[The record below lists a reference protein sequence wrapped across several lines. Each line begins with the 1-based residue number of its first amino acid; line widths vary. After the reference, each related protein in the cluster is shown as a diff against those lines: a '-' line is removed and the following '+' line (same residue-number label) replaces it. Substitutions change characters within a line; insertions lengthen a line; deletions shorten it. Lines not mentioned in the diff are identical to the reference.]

1 MRVHTMGWMA
11 AGLLAGPVTA
21 GVVWLASAA
30 GFVALPGQEQK
41 YPGGQGRESDFT
53 ELLATA
59 QQTGGSIGVF
69 RQSIAPGSGPPA
81 HVHRDADEVLYV
93 IDGSF
98 KVKLGDK
105 LVDAPAKSLIFVPRG
120 TAHAFVNTGSGPGT
134 LLVSVTPGGFEKYF
148 AERAGVDAKKS
159 AELMKVHHAEVVG
172 PPLKQGS
179 PLK

>member
-1 MRVHTMGWMA
+1 MRAKTLSWLA

-30 GFVALPGQEQK
+30 GFVTLPGQAQQ

-59 QQTGGSIGVF
+59 EQTGGSIGVF

-81 HVHRDADEVLYV
+81 HVHHGEDEVLYV

-98 KVKLGDK
+98 KVKLGDRII
-105 LVDAPAKSLIFVPRG
+105 DAPAQSLIFVPRG
-120 TAHAFVNTGSGPGT
+120 TAHAFVNTGSAPGT
-134 LLVSVTPGGFEKYF
+134 LLVSVTPAGYEKYF

-159 AELMKVHHAEVVG
+159 AELMKAHQTDVVG
-172 PPLKQGS
+172 PPLK
-179 PLK
+179 